1 MNRRDIRID
10 HVLYG
15 KRSAVKNIIGKQH
28 YHNFFEIYFL
38 EKGYCQYFID
48 GKFYE
53 VFAGDVVL
61 IPEGVIHKT
70 VYKDTD
76 HSRRLLYCTAD
87 CVPSE
92 LYHQLSTASHLF
104 RSEDV
109 SHKIRVIFDEI
120 DEEYNGGDS
129 FSEKVILHNV
139 GLLFYHL
146 ARNAAKAIPHSAG
159 NGYVAETVSYI
170 KNNYA
175 SEISLA
181 SLARRCSVCP
191 EHLSRLFKKETGFGI
206 SEYLAMV
213 RMQRARQLL
222 RSEEALSVAQVAELC
237 GYNDS
242 NYFSEQFK
250 KHSGFSP
257 RAFRK
262 MPRDEGN
269 AAI

>member
-1 MNRRDIRID
+1 MATKEIRID
-10 HVLYG
+10 NVLYG

-48 GKFYE
+48 DKIYE

-76 HSRRLLYCTAD
+76 HSRRLLYCARA

-92 LYHQLSTASHLF
+92 LSAQFSSASYLF

-109 SHKIRVIFDEI
+109 SHKIRKIFDEI
-120 DEEYNGGDS
+120 DEEYNGSDPL
-129 FSEKVILHNV
+129 SEKVILHNV
-139 GLLFYHL
+139 SLLFYHL
-146 ARNAAKAIPHSAG
+146 ARYAGKAIPNSAG
-159 NGYVAETVSYI
+159 NRYVAETIAYI
-170 KNNYA
+170 KKNF
-175 SEISLA
+175 SSDIRLSDLA
-181 SLARRCSVCP
+181 ARCSVCP
-191 EHLSRLFKKETGFGI
+191 EHLSRLFKKETGFGV
-206 SEYLAMV
+206 SEYLSMV
-213 RMQRARQLL
+213 RLQNARQLL
-222 RSEEALSVAQVAELC
+222 RSDPALSVAAVAEKC

-250 KHSGFSP
+250 KHSGLSP

-262 MPRDEGN
+262 SPREN
-269 AAI
+269 KKTAI